1 MSQKI
6 TYILTLLIYGAT
18 LVLSA
23 QIKKTKNVG
32 ITKPVEKNG
41 YQIKINTKNLENQKL
56 VLFYTYGIHK
66 TKIITDSIQIK
77 QKQEIV
83 NLSQSKKIWGAI
95 YQLELQSQ
103 KKSIQL
109 AIDNGSKTELQ
120 LEYPTI
126 DSLKIISKNCN
137 TDFLNYQRIN
147 KPTGNQLTKF
157 AEDTKQ
163 KFPNSV
169 LDLYLQLEIRGHVDY
184 DQPKN
189 NFDLFIK
196 NYLTGFD
203 LTDSRFFLMPNLF
216 RFMNNLVT
224 SMPINNPNYKAVID
238 AFLKNLDCKD
248 KTYKVMVDWFASN
261 LGYNEGKQLEDSY
274 KYLFEKH
281 INIKD
286 CDIFGD
292 AKLSQH
298 KNTYQG
304 TIKLPQGTLLPEF
317 TFVDKDSLSQSI
329 THLYKESD
337 YSLLVFFS
345 PDCHHCIENVPK
357 NNLLLDRLAQKYP
370 KINLKRISILNDQD
384 PKNWADFIK
393 KSNIENWINLKDPSK
408 KLDFRPLYN
417 TYSNPNYIFVDK
429 KGTVLL
435 KTFNLKGMDEIIS
448 KTAVGE

>member
-1 MSQKI
+1 MSKNI
-6 TYILTLLIYGAT
+6 SRILIVLFYSCT
-18 LVLSA
+18 LVLSG
-23 QIKKTKNVG
+23 QIKKSKSVSV
-32 ITKPVEKNG
+32 TKPVDKNG
-41 YQIKINTKNLENQKL
+41 YQIQIQTKNLENQKL
-56 VLFYTYGIHK
+56 VLYYTYGIHK
-66 TKIITDSIQIK
+66 TKVITDSIRIK
-77 QKQEIV
+77 TKQEIV
-83 NLSQSKKIWGAI
+83 NLNKSQKIWGAI
-95 YQLELQSQ
+95 YQLELEKQ
-103 KKSIQL
+103 KKNLLL
-109 AIDNGSKTELQ
+109 AIDNGDAITLK

-126 DSLKIISKNCN
+126 DSLKIISENCN

-147 KPTGNQLTKF
+147 KPTGNQITKL
-157 AEDTKQ
+157 ADDTKQ

-184 DQPKN
+184 DQPKD
-189 NFDLFIK
+189 NFDVFIK

-203 LTDSRFFLMPNLF
+203 LTDSRLFLMPNLF

-248 KTYKVMVDWFASN
+248 KTYKIMVEWFASN

-317 TFVDKDSLSQSI
+317 VFVDKDSLSQSI
-329 THLYKESD
+329 SNLYKESD

-393 KSNIENWINLKDPSK
+393 KSNIENWTNLKDPSN
-408 KLDFRPLYN
+408 KLDFQPLYN
-417 TYSNPNYIFVDK
+417 TFSNPNYIFVDK

-435 KTFNLKGMDEIIS
+435 KTFNLKGMDEIINN
-448 KTAVGE
+448 